1 MYDCTRSG
9 TSSLS
14 WAHYACAAKIFL
26 IAASECTG
34 DPGAGERTGG
44 GAGETQDTSQNK
56 EAHAVPLLQG
66 L

>member
-1 MYDCTRSG
+1 M
-9 TSSLS
+9 
-14 WAHYACAAKIFL
+14 HAAKILL

-34 DPGAGERTGG
+34 DPEAGERTGG